1 MWSPIKAAALLVVV
15 LSLASACA
23 STRIVDRWRNP
34 EVGAISFQ
42 KVVAM
47 AIVKD
52 AGRRRVLEDAMAA
65 EITALGGATAQ
76 PAYTIVPDEQVR
88 DDAATRRVFEREGFD
103 GAVMLRVVGSNTT
116 QTYVPGRVTSVPV
129 YYRTLWGYYRYWV
142 PVEYDP
148 GYVRTDRNVRVETIV
163 YSVKDEQMV
172 WSGLSETV
180 NPDSARR
187 LVRGVAKAVVSDLRR
202 DRLLK

>member
-1 MWSPIKAAALLVVV
+1 MWSPFRVVALPVAV
-15 LSLASACA
+15 LSLAAACA

-34 EVGAISFQ
+34 EVGAISFE

-65 EITALGGATAQ
+65 EIQAVGATAQ
-76 PAYTIVPDEQVR
+76 PAYTFVPDEQVR
-88 DDAATRRVFEREGFD
+88 DDAAARRHFEREGFD
-103 GAVMLRVVGSNTT
+103 GAVMLRVVGANTT
-116 QTYVPGRVTSVPV
+116 QTYVPGRVTAVPV

-172 WSGLSETV
+172 WSGLSETL
-180 NPDSARR
+180 NPDSARA

>member
-1 MWSPIKAAALLVVV
+1 MCSPLKAMTLPVLV
-15 LSLASACA
+15 LSMAAACA

-52 AGRRRVLEDAMAA
+52 GGRRRVLEDAMAA
-65 EITALGGATAQ
+65 EIEAVGATAQ
-76 PAYTIVPDEQVR
+76 PAYTFVSDEQVR
-88 DDAATRRVFEREGFD
+88 DDAAARRQFEREGFD
-103 GAVMLRVVGSNTT
+103 GAVMLRVVGANTT
-116 QTYVPGRVTSVPV
+116 QTYIPGRVTAVPV

-148 GYVRTDRNVRVETIV
+148 AYVRTDRSVRVETIV

-172 WSGLSETV
+172 WSGLSETM
-180 NPDSARR
+180 NPDSAGA
-187 LVRGVAKAVVSDLRR
+187 LVRGVAKAVVRDLRNGG
-202 DRLLK
+202 LLK